1 MVFSN
6 NDGELIAEL
15 NIVKANPEY
24 DVFQNMAT

>member
-6 NDGELIAEL
+6 NDGELIAEQ
-15 NIVKANPEY
+15 NNVKANSEY